1 MSLVCAFRFHKRCR
15 NVLDLAAVHW
25 PWRIVALVLIAALA
39 YLVWRGYQ
47 QPEFI
52 LDLANLRLC

>member
-1 MSLVCAFRFHKRCR
+1 MVGRRRGVPDTLFR
-15 NVLDLAAVHW
+15 W
-25 PWRIVALVLIAALA
+25 PWRVIALVLVAALS

-47 QPEFI
+47 QPELI